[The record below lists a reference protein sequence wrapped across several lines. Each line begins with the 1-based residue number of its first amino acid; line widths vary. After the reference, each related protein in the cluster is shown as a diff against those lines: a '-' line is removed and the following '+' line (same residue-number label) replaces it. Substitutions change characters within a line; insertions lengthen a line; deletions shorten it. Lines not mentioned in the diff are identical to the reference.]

1 MIDIENAKKV
11 YAEYIQNYDPTNGKI
26 QLKIVHIYH
35 VAEISR
41 EIAIELKLNEEQI
54 HLAELI
60 GLLHDIGRFEQIR
73 RYNTFL
79 DNKSENHAV
88 LGVKVLFDEGL
99 IEKFVEDRKYDNII
113 KTAILNH
120 NKNRIE
126 EGLDNETLL
135 FCKIIRDADKM
146 DIFRVALTDAIED
159 VYESANISNE
169 FVSEKIFNQFV
180 YDREINYSDRQT
192 HADELVCQLAYIYD
206 FNFDFCLKK
215 VIENKYLEQMVE
227 RIDFKE
233 EETRSKFSKML
244 EIANEFMYEKL
255 GLEDNIRQ

>member
-1 MIDIENAKKV
+1 
-11 YAEYIQNYDPTNGKI
+11 
-26 QLKIVHIYH
+26 
-35 VAEISR
+35 
-41 EIAIELKLNEEQI
+41 
-54 HLAELI
+54 
-60 GLLHDIGRFEQIR
+60 
-73 RYNTFL
+73 
-79 DNKSENHAV
+79 
-88 LGVKVLFDEGL
+88 
-99 IEKFVEDRKYDNII
+99 
-113 KTAILNH
+113 
-120 NKNRIE
+120 
-126 EGLDNETLL
+126 
-135 FCKIIRDADKM
+135 M